1 MVMFKRYGRA
11 ETMRNEQIF
20 DLADCSEFS
29 QTIEARPPRFVHG
42 SIILL
47 VALLGTA
54 VLWAS
59 LTKAD
64 LVVRASGRVRPVTA
78 PFKVVHGGSGE
89 ILSASAVGR
98 VVAVNFREGDV
109 VRQGDTLVQLETER
123 VDNEITRQKLKLQ
136 ALESELT
143 RLDDQER
150 LLSQQFAETKA
161 KAEAELAHAREQA
174 QRGQD
179 RQALDASLARIE
191 LERAVDEETRMRA
204 LVRNGLAPEIELAK
218 ATTRRLQNEERLKQ
232 AQAPID
238 AGQLDALRH
247 EVTRTE
253 KDHALQLE
261 ELALKRRTRQ
271 SEIEAVGVELS
282 NLELERR
289 QATIRAPTDGIV
301 TNGELKVGE
310 ILGMGKPVAEIA
322 AQKGFR
328 LEVAVPSEE
337 VSHLRLNMPAR
348 IKIDA
353 YDYLKY
359 GVLDG
364 TVSFIAPDSGVA
376 EGRRGAVYL
385 VRIDLTSEE
394 VGRGELR
401 GRVRLGM
408 TGQTEIITGRES
420 LLSLLF
426 RQIRQTI
433 SLG

>member
-1 MVMFKRYGRA
+1 
-11 ETMRNEQIF
+11 MRNEQIF
-20 DLADCSEFS
+20 DLADCSEFR
-29 QTIEARPPRFVHG
+29 QTIEARPPRFVLG
-42 SIILL
+42 SIFLL

-54 VLWAS
+54 LLWAS
-59 LTKAD
+59 LTQAD

-78 PFKVVHGGSGE
+78 PFKVVHAGSGE
-89 ILSASAVGR
+89 ILSASVAGK

-123 VDNEITRQKLKLQ
+123 VDNEITRQKLRLQ
-136 ALESELT
+136 ALEAELMG
-143 RLDDQER
+143 LGDQER
-150 LLSQQFAETKA
+150 LLSQRFAETKA

-174 QRGQD
+174 RRGQD
-179 RQALDASLARIE
+179 RQAMDANLARIE
-191 LERAVDEETRMRA
+191 LDRAMDEETRMRA
-204 LVRNGLAPEIELAK
+204 LVGNGLAPEIELAK
-218 ATTRRLQNEERLKQ
+218 ATTRRHQNEQRLKQ
-232 AQAPID
+232 AQLPTD
-238 AGQLDALRH
+238 AGQLDSLRH
-247 EVTRTE
+247 AVALAE
-253 KDHALQLE
+253 KDHALQRE
-261 ELALKRRTRQ
+261 ELALKRTTRQ

-289 QATIRAPTDGIV
+289 QATIRAPIDGIV
-301 TNGELKVGE
+301 TNGEVKVGE
-310 ILGMGKPVAEIA
+310 ILGMGKPVVEIA

-348 IKIDA
+348 IKLDA

-359 GVLDG
+359 GALAG
-364 TVSFIAPDSGVA
+364 TVSYIAPDSGVA
-376 EGRRGAVYL
+376 DGRRGAVYL

-420 LLSLLF
+420 LISLLF
-426 RQIRQTI
+426 RQIRQSI

>member
-1 MVMFKRYGRA
+1 
-11 ETMRNEQIF
+11 MRSEQIF
-20 DLADCSEFS
+20 DLADCSEFRE
-29 QTIEARPPRFVHG
+29 TIETRPPRFVHV
-42 SIILL
+42 SIVLL
-47 VALLGTA
+47 VTLLGTA
-54 VLWAS
+54 VLWAA
-59 LTKAD
+59 LTQAD

-78 PFKVVHGGSGE
+78 PFKVVHAGSGE
-89 ILSASAVGR
+89 ILSASAGGR
-98 VVAVNFREGDV
+98 VIVVNFREGDV

-136 ALESELT
+136 ALEAELE

-150 LLSQQFAETKA
+150 LMSQQFAETKA
-161 KAEAELAHAREQA
+161 KAEAELSYAGEQA
-174 QRGQD
+174 RRGRD
-179 RQALDASLARIE
+179 RQTVDASLARIE

-204 LVRNGLAPEIELAK
+204 LVGNGLAPEIELAR
-218 ATTRRLQNEERLKQ
+218 ATTRRHQNEERLKQ
-232 AQAPID
+232 IQLPID

-247 EVTRTE
+247 AVARTE
-253 KDHALQLE
+253 KDHALQRE

-271 SEIEAVGVELS
+271 SEIEAIGVELS

-289 QATIRAPTDGIV
+289 QAIIRAPVDGVV
-301 TNGELKVGE
+301 TSGEVKVGE

-337 VSHLRLNMPAR
+337 VSRLRLNMPAR
-348 IKIDA
+348 IKLDA

-359 GVLDG
+359 GALDG

-376 EGRRGAVYL
+376 DGRRGAVYL
-385 VRIDLTSEE
+385 VRIELASEE